1 MILTRGIKTEWNLRK
16 YYFVSTVQCAR
27 TLLQNST
34 IFRVNAAVS
43 LDRLLWPFI
52 SLLGKKKSC
61 RQDGFRHRKQSSCIK
76 VRLDGKE
83 RGSFREE
90 RPKKYR
96 RKSRPCCGIN
106 GTNGSREECEVTDS
120 TDHSQAS
127 LLSKLDRPMAKACSA
142 HMG

>member
-1 MILTRGIKTEWNLRK
+1 MLQFRSIDYFDLSFLSLEKKNLVVKTG
-16 YYFVSTVQCAR
+16 S
-27 TLLQNST
+27 
-34 IFRVNAAVS
+34 
-43 LDRLLWPFI
+43 FI
-52 SLLGKKKSC
+52 V
-61 RQDGFRHRKQSSCIK
+61 KQSSCIK